1 MATRAK
7 ASAVRS
13 SGERADIYQEVT
25 DRIVAELENG
35 RLPWVQPWSNT
46 VAAPS
51 VPRNAI
57 TGRRYSGI
65 NVLLLWGSLQQCGF
79 ATQRWLTFRQA
90 LAAGGNV
97 RKGEKGT
104 TVFFANTFVPEGQK
118 LEAEPRAVPFLKR
131 FTVFNID
138 QCDGLPIEMTATP
151 LPQADGDIV
160 PRAESLIR
168 ATGADL
174 RIGGDKAFYMPA
186 LDYIQV
192 PPQCAY
198 FDQVNWYRTVLHE
211 TGHWSG
217 HVKRLNRDQTGS
229 FGTHAYMGEEIVAE
243 LTAAFVLAELSIQPS
258 VRHADY
264 IGAWIDMLRDDK
276 RAIFKA
282 ARLATQA
289 ADYILAFEDAAVEQT
304 GPDQLAA

>member
-51 VPRNAI
+51 VPRNAT

-79 ATQRWLTFRQA
+79 A
-90 LAAGGNV
+90 
-97 RKGEKGT
+97 
-104 TVFFANTFVPEGQK
+104 FVPEGQK

-138 QCDGLPIEMTATP
+138 QCDGLPIEMTAAP
-151 LPQADGDIV
+151 SPQADGDIV
-160 PRAESLIR
+160 PRAERLIC

-192 PPQCAY
+192 PPRFAY
-198 FDQVNWYRTVLHE
+198 FDQVNWYRTVMHE
-211 TGHWSG
+211 TGHWCG

-289 ADYILAFEDAAVEQT
+289 ADYILAFEDATVEQT

>member
-13 SGERADIYQEVT
+13 SAERADIYQEVT
-25 DRIVAELENG
+25 DRIVTELENG

-46 VAAPS
+46 VATPS
-51 VPRNAI
+51 VPRNAT

-65 NVLLLWGSLQQCGF
+65 NVLLLWGSQQKSGF
-79 ATQRWLTFRQA
+79 PTQRWLTFRQA

-97 RKGEKGT
+97 RRGEKGT
-104 TVFFANTFVPEGQK
+104 TVFFASTFVPDGHKQESD
-118 LEAEPRAVPFLKR
+118 PRAVPFLKR
-131 FTVFNID
+131 FTVFNVQ
-138 QCDGLPIEMTATP
+138 QCDDLPAEMTAAP
-151 LPQADGDIV
+151 LPQPDHVTV
-160 PRAESLIR
+160 PRAESLLR

-174 RIGGDKAFYMPA
+174 RIGGDKAFYMPS
-186 LDYIQV
+186 LDYIQI
-192 PPQCAY
+192 PPRHAY
-198 FDQVNWYRTVLHE
+198 FDQINWYRTALHE
-211 TGHWSG
+211 VGHWTGS
-217 HVKRLNRDQTGS
+217 VKRLDRDQTGS

-243 LTAAFVLAELSIQPS
+243 MTSAFVLAELSIQPS

-264 IGAWIDMLRDDK
+264 IGAWLDMLREDK

-289 ADYILAFEDAAVEQT
+289 ADYILAFEEATPVRGVPEMMAA
-304 GPDQLAA
+304 